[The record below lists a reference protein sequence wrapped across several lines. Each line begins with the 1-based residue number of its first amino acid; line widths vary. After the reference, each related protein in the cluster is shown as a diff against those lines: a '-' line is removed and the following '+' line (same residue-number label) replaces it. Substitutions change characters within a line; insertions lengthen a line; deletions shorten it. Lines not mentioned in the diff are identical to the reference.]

1 MVAVG
6 FSPRNTRRAALSRVA
21 TIESFMNVV
30 PSSRRSATRSLAA
43 VNPWAEARGYRHVFA
58 LRTESSDANANSKPR
73 RGAIFVGQHPKVSP
87 SSVGATYSMPLLRSF
102 RHCFVPGYKYGA
114 PTELGRTRIAA
125 RLVLTLSCLLGLWTL
140 GLGTSVSAAQ
150 LTAAQTEFFETK
162 VRPVLVENCYKCHS
176 AGAEKIKGGL
186 LLDTRD
192 GVLKGGD
199 TGPVVVPGKPD
210 DSLLVKAIRYT
221 DKDLQMP
228 PADKKLPDNLIADL
242 VQWIRMGAPDPR
254 TEATSAK
261 AMYAADMEKG
271 KKHWAYKP
279 VVKAAVP
286 QPDDPQKWIQN
297 PVDNFILAG
306 LQS

>member
-1 MVAVG
+1 M
-6 FSPRNTRRAALSRVA
+6 S
-21 TIESFMNVV
+21 
-30 PSSRRSATRSLAA
+30 
-43 VNPWAEARGYRHVFA
+43 
-58 LRTESSDANANSKPR
+58 
-73 RGAIFVGQHPKVSP
+73 
-87 SSVGATYSMPLLRSF
+87 LLRSLCCYF
-102 RHCFVPGYKYGA
+102 GPDYKYVA
-114 PTELGRTRIAA
+114 PTELNFRGGVA
-125 RLVLTLSCLLGLWTL
+125 RLMLSLCCLLGPWILVI
-140 GLGTSVSAAQ
+140 GTSATAAQ
-150 LTAAQTEFFETK
+150 LTASQTEFFETK

-199 TGPVVVPGKPD
+199 TGPVIVPGKPD
-210 DSLLVKAIRYT
+210 ESLLVKAIRYT

-242 VQWIRMGAPDPR
+242 VEWVRIGAPDPR

-279 VVKAAVP
+279 VVKRAVP
-286 QPDDPQKWIQN
+286 QPDDLQKWIQN

-306 LQS
+306 LQSKALAPS